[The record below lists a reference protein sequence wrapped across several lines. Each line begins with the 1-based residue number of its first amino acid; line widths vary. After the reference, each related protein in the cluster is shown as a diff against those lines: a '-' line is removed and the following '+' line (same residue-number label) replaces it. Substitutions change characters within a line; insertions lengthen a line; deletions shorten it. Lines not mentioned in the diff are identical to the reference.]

1 MGEAHLVIRSRG
13 FSKIIVSSVR
23 TYPRRNEAPD
33 YSARGRAPTA
43 RMPLHI
49 ASKRDP
55 FAFPREPSAA
65 APSTS
70 APDRKTIAS
79 WNVGLRG
86 LRALTDAHV
95 ARSAKTTADAHGVRR
110 LAGYGSLRALF
121 SALGESVSVVCLQE
135 TKMSALDAER
145 YGADGSGTWD
155 GCHSCCEARDRP
167 QAYSGVAIYWRC
179 KDIRPVAIEEGVCGT
194 RLRGAASTMWPNEEA
209 PFADDPARAKA
220 LDDEGR
226 AIWCDFG
233 AFILCSLYAPATY
246 GDPAVEEVAE
256 RINFKADFLT
266 ALEARCKSFR
276 LRGRRVILCGDW
288 NIAPSWKID
297 RAHEDSSALEP
308 KNQSRD
314 WLMRM
319 LSQSDGGML
328 DAFREIHP
336 TTKAFTC
343 WNVASGA
350 QLNDFGSRI
359 DYFLCDPETLGHVEG
374 VGVAQQLEGSDH
386 APVFLELGESMWP
399 EFDASRQTPPLAMSV
414 LYPGRQTTVMEHFAS
429 ARANGDNFSYVID
442 EGVTTKPRPSA
453 QNATKKR
460 APEAPKATM
469 KDFFAVTSSS
479 KKKIIDSSANETMPA
494 VPTPTPVDATKMSVD
509 EAREEWTNTFAK
521 MAPPKCKH
529 GETCKIRV
537 VKKKESENF
546 GRVFFCC
553 PRPAG
558 PRSNPECDCGFFVWR
573 EARRNKT

>member
-1 MGEAHLVIRSRG
+1 
-13 FSKIIVSSVR
+13 
-23 TYPRRNEAPD
+23 
-33 YSARGRAPTA
+33 
-43 RMPLHI
+43 MPPHI
-49 ASKRDP
+49 ASERDP
-55 FAFPREPSAA
+55 FAFPRESSAC

-70 APDRKTIAS
+70 ASGHNSIAS

-95 ARSAKTTADAHGVRR
+95 ARSVKTTADAHGVRR

-121 SALGESVSVVCLQE
+121 SALGEGVRVVCLQE

-145 YGADGSGTWD
+145 YGADGGGTWD

-179 KDIRPVAIEEGVCGT
+179 KEVRPVAIEEGVCGT
-194 RLRGAASTMWPNEEA
+194 RQRGSSTMWPNDEA
-209 PFADDPARAKA
+209 PFVDDPARAKA

-233 AFILCSLYAPATY
+233 EFVLCSLYAPATY

-256 RINFKADFLT
+256 RINFKADFLK
-266 ALEARCKSFR
+266 ALEARCKSLR
-276 LRGRRVILCGDW
+276 ARGRRVVLCGDW
-288 NIAPSWKID
+288 NIAPSWRLD
-297 RAHEDSSALEP
+297 RAHEDSSMVEP
-308 KNQSRD
+308 KNPSRD
-314 WLMRM
+314 WLARM
-319 LSQSDGGML
+319 LLQSDGGML

-336 TTKAFTC
+336 NTKAFTC

-359 DYFLCDPETLGHVEG
+359 DYFLCDPETLGQVEDI
-374 VGVAQQLEGSDH
+374 GVAQQVEGSDH
-386 APVFLELGESMWP
+386 APVYLELGESMWP
-399 EFDASRQTPPLAMSV
+399 EFDASRQAPPLALSV
-414 LYPGRQTTVMEHFAS
+414 LYPGRQTTVIEHFSS
-429 ARANGDNFSYVID
+429 ARANGDNFLSVLD
-442 EGVTTKPRPSA
+442 EAVVMKPRHSA
-453 QNATKKR
+453 QSANKKR
-460 APEAPKATM
+460 AVEAPKATM
-469 KDFFAVTSSS
+469 KDFFTVTASS
-479 KKKIIDSSANETMPA
+479 KKKIVDSGENAPTA
-494 VPTPTPVDATKMSVD
+494 PTPIPVDTTKMSAD

-529 GETCKIRV
+529 GETCKVRV

-558 PRSNPECDCGFFVWR
+558 PRSNPDCDCGYFAWR
-573 EARRNKT
+573 EARKIKT